1 MSYFKNF
8 LLFTLWM
15 IIILYLSFAPLKNW
29 PQPSF
34 LEKIY
39 MDKLVHVFMYLTL
52 SFLLLFG
59 IARQQNTGS
68 LRYAVM
74 LLAASSC
81 AGYGITIEILQP
93 VLTMYRKFEWM
104 DMVANAAGAFGG
116 IIVFRKILLKRW
128 LGLGKVTV
136 GENFRSVN

>member
-1 MSYFKNF
+1 
-8 LLFTLWM
+8 
-15 IIILYLSFAPLKNW
+15 
-29 PQPSF
+29 
-34 LEKIY
+34 